1 MGATNCPET
10 PRQKMIQMMYLV
22 YTAMLAL
29 NVSADILN
37 AFIVV
42 DDTLVTST
50 RNATRQNASDYT
62 WFENQKVILGEAKI
76 HDAYTNAQ
84 QLRKETNKMVNYIEQ
99 LSRDLIMYVDGDT
112 LAEVKD
118 DKGKI
123 QKVPKTVATITAK
136 ENFDKPTF
144 YMLEDPSQNP
154 SRAVQLK
161 EKLIEYK
168 KNILKLAKKSDRDRL
183 SQVIGLDVDKKVKSL
198 TGEDVNWEVH
208 NFDHIIS
215 AAAVTLLN
223 KTVGEVRNAES
234 AMLTYLKES
243 ISADDFKFD
252 NVSGRA
258 IPKSQMVFQGD
269 SYEAD
274 IIVAAYDSK
283 STPEVFYK
291 MGADTLTEAGL
302 AGATELKGENGLVK
316 LKLPAG
322 AIGEQRYAG
331 LIKIMDPSGQPKYY
345 GFKDKY
351 SVLKPSATIA
361 ADKMNV
367 LYAGIENPCSV
378 SAPVDPGKLSVSF
391 PGCSVSSQGAG
402 KFIVTVPSSMIGRTV
417 TASVA
422 AKLGESTKT
431 LGSTEFRV
439 KKVPDPRAV
448 LGANIRGG
456 KRSKSELT
464 ANPVLRAVMPEDF
477 VYELK
482 WNVTSYQV
490 IFVSKGMEDPAIS
503 CQGGALSEAVKAKIN
518 KAPANTV
525 IYFTNIKV
533 NSAAGPRTLDEFS
546 VRIR

>member
-50 RNATRQNASDYT
+50 RNATRQNAADYT

-84 QLRKETNKMVNYIEQ
+84 KVRKETNEMVNYLEQ
-99 LSRDLIMYVDGDT
+99 LSRDLIFYVDGDT

-144 YMLEDPSQNP
+144 FMLEDPAQNP

-161 EKLIEYK
+161 EKLVQYK
-168 KNILKLAKKSDRDRL
+168 KNLLKLVKKGDQERISEI
-183 SQVIGLDVDKKVKSL
+183 IGLNVDQQVKSL
-198 TGEDVNWEVH
+198 TGEKVNWEVH

-223 KTVGEVRNAES
+223 KQIGEVRNAES

-252 NVSGRA
+252 HVEGRA

-274 IIVAAYDSK
+274 IIVAAWDTK
-283 STPEVFYK
+283 STPEVWYK
-291 MGADTLTEAGL
+291 MGADTLTEEGL
-302 AGATELKGENGLVK
+302 AGATKLEGENGMVK
-316 LKLPAG
+316 LKIGAG
-322 AIGEQRYAG
+322 SIGEQRYAG
-331 LIKIMDPSGQPKYY
+331 LIMIKDPSGQPKYY

-367 LYAGIENPCSV
+367 LYAGIENPVSV
-378 SAPVDPGKLSVSF
+378 SAPVDPGKLSISF

-402 KFIVTVPSSMIGRTV
+402 KFNVTVPASMIGKTV
-417 TASVA
+417 NASVA

-431 LGSTEFRV
+431 LGSTAFRV
-439 KKVPDPRAV
+439 KKVPDPKAV

-456 KRSKSELT
+456 KRAKSELT
-464 ANPVLRAVMPEDF
+464 ANPVLRAIMPEDF
-477 VYELK
+477 VYELR
-482 WNVTSYQV
+482 WSINSYQV

-503 CQGGALSEAVKAKIN
+503 VKGGALSEAVKAKIS

-525 IYFTNIKV
+525 IYFTNIKAS
-533 NSAAGPRTLDEFS
+533 SAAGTRTLDEFS
-546 VRIR
+546 VRVR